1 MYAEEKYQAELKQS
15 DLDHHQPTAAA
26 MTGHIISN
34 LLIHSLK
41 INQANLFAKGSASL
55 FLAEKATGWIAYE
68 RQEFDQLSHLLVNNG
83 ESIPT
88 ITAQFKEYTMPEE
101 DKQAVEPVDGD
112 NRLAPFESIDYA
124 DGNFTYIKLHREIT
138 ALYHRGLDES
148 RTYVGDM
155 NIADI
160 SYSRQ
165 LAEAFEIM
173 TGESL

>member
-1 MYAEEKYQAELKQS
+1 MLFYF
-15 DLDHHQPTAAA
+15 
-26 MTGHIISN
+26 
-34 LLIHSLK
+34 HSYPYK
-41 INQANLFAKGSASL
+41 P
-55 FLAEKATGWIAYE
+55 WC
-68 RQEFDQLSHLLVNNG
+68 HL
-83 ESIPT
+83 
-88 ITAQFKEYTMPEE
+88 PEE

-112 NRLAPFESIDYA
+112 YWLAPFESIDYV
-124 DGNFTYIKLHREIT
+124 DGNFPYIKLHREIT